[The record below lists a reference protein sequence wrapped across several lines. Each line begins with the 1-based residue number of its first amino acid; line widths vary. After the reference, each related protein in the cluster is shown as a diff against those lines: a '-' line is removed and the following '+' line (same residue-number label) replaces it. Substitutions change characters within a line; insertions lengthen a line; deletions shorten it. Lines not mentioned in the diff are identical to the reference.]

1 VAVRKRVIEIII
13 ERCDNRRYAGRMLA
27 RVVRLVPLPQLEI
40 IREDFQL
47 QRRETK
53 EDNGKDSQNKHTD
66 LRPRAMFTN
75 L

>member
-1 VAVRKRVIEIII
+1 
-13 ERCDNRRYAGRMLA
+13 MLA
-27 RVVRLVPLPQLEI
+27 RVMRLVPLPQLEI